1 MDYALL
7 NPETNT
13 AATFTFTVTRR
24 VMANF
29 SCQVVGIIENEDP
42 VIYFCN
48 PNETN
53 MYYNYLKPLFLIM
66 IIPLKILVA
75 HLLF

>member
-13 AATFTFTVTRR
+13 AATFTFYGYRR

-42 VIYFCN
+42 VIYFVIQMKQIC
-48 PNETN
+48 
-53 MYYNYLKPLFLIM
+53 
-66 IIPLKILVA
+66 IIII
-75 HLLF
+75 